1 MLYKLLLKLMLCV
14 SFFTIV
20 TSQPILQS
28 NVVYAE
34 SNNSVDDCLKNPDT
48 CKDNSTPAVG
58 SKDQSTAV
66 GLSAWD
72 YIKMVLALIF
82 VIALLYGILKFINSR
97 NNKYQ
102 QTQLMQ
108 NLGGIS
114 LGQQKSVQLIKVGE
128 SLYLV
133 GVGDDVHILK
143 EVIDTSEKQLLL
155 SLYNEKQELSAQVP
169 YIAELFSKLKGRQ
182 SEQQVEAPDKEFKEE
197 FQKRLTEIQQDRQ
210 KELAEWKQKERE
222 NNE

>member
-14 SFFTIV
+14 SFFSIATI
-20 TSQPILQS
+20 QPIQS
-28 NVVYAE
+28 NVVYAA
-34 SNNSVDDCLKNPDT
+34 SHNSVDDCLKNPDT
-48 CKDNSTPAVG
+48 CKDNLKPAVD

-82 VIALLYGILKFINSR
+82 VIALLYGVLKFINSR
-97 NNKYQ
+97 NNNYQ

-108 NLGGIS
+108 NLGGLS
-114 LGQQKSVQLIKVGE
+114 LGQQKSVQLVKVGE

-155 SLYNEKQELSAQVP
+155 SLYNEKQEFSAQVP
-169 YIAELFSKLKGRQ
+169 YIAELFSKLKGRKT
-182 SEQQVEAPDKEFKEE
+182 EQQVEAPDKEFKEE

-210 KELAEWKQKERE
+210 KELEVWKQKERE

>member
-20 TSQPILQS
+20 TSQPIQS
-28 NVVYAE
+28 NVVNAE

-48 CKDNSTPAVG
+48 CKDNSTSAVD
-58 SKDQSTAV
+58 SKKQSTAV

-82 VIALLYGILKFINSR
+82 VIALLYGVLKFINSR
-97 NNKYQ
+97 NNNYQ

-155 SLYNEKQELSAQVP
+155 SLYNEKQEFSAQVP

-182 SEQQVEAPDKEFKEE
+182 TEQQVESSDKEFKEE
-197 FQKRLTEIQQDRQ
+197 FQERLTKIQQDRQ
-210 KELAEWKQKERE
+210 KELEAWKQKERE